1 VKTSAECLPCLLN
14 RVIETASQVT
24 PDAWLHK
31 KIMLD
36 VAAAIVDGS
45 IDFDRSPA
53 EVTSDALLRA
63 CATLHADPFLEE
75 RKRMNDVL
83 LSQLPGITA
92 ALQKQPSPLLAA
104 GRLASICNDTAV
116 YGRPA
121 DGAALVADAAS
132 RRFAVDDFPRLEAA
146 LGPAKRV
153 LYILDNAGEI
163 VADRLFIEAIGPRR
177 VTAVVRKKPLMR
189 DALDADAAQAG
200 LPCRV
205 IHTGC
210 DLAGAPAAFV
220 SLDFRREV
228 DKADVV
234 IAKGESAYQTME
246 EGPWRAFHL
255 MVARCCCTARHLG
268 VPAGSALCLAREA
281 QSGRRLGTKVA
292 RRA

>member
-1 VKTSAECLPCLLN
+1 MKTSAECLPCLLN
-14 RVIETASQVT
+14 RVIETAAQVT

-53 EVTSDALLRA
+53 EVTSEALLRA
-63 CATLHADPFLEE
+63 CATLHADPFANE
-75 RKRMNDVL
+75 RRRMNDAL

-92 ALQKQPSPLLAA
+92 ALRKQPSPMLAA
-104 GRLASICNDTAV
+104 GRLAAVCNDPAL
-116 YGRPA
+116 YDRPIDA
-121 DGAALVADAAS
+121 AALVADAAT
-132 RRFAVDDFPRLEAA
+132 RAFAVDDFSRLEAA
-146 LGPAKRV
+146 LGTAKRV

-177 VTAVVRKKPLMR
+177 VTAVVRRKPLMR
-189 DALDADAAQAG
+189 DALDADAAQSA

-228 DKADVV
+228 DKAEVV
-234 IAKGESAYQTME
+234 IAKGESAFQTME

-255 MVARCCCTARHLG
+255 MVTRCCCTARHLG
-268 VPAGSALCLAREA
+268 VPVGAALCLAREA
-281 QSGRRLGTKVA
+281 QAARRPGTKVA